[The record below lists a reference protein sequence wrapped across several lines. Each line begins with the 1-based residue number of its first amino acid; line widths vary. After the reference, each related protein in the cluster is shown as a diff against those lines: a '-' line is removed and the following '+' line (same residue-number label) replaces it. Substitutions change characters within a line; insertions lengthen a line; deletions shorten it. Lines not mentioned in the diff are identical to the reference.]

1 VNAVPGLAAEIEPAL
16 ISRCIDELAAYGP
29 HPEGG
34 MQRLVYTPE
43 WEAAASH
50 YTGWLTEAGM
60 AVRRDAVGNLFG
72 VAAGREPGPSI
83 LTGSHIDTALRGG
96 RYDGTLGVIAGYVAL
111 RGLLRACG
119 QPRRTLEA
127 VAICD
132 EEASRFHSNLWG
144 SRAIAGLIDAG
155 EAAAIM
161 DHQGT
166 SVAEAMRAC
175 GLDPERIAEAR
186 RDDIA
191 AFVELHIEQG
201 PVLEREGIPVGVV
214 TAITGLEE
222 VECLVEGRADHAG
235 GCPMDA
241 RLDPMI
247 AAAGMILEITQ
258 LANELGPPA
267 VATVGRIGARPGAPN
282 IVAAEVRFTIDAR
295 SPDPEEQPR
304 FMPRLIEA
312 CRVIAE
318 AHGVRLRIERL
329 AHQPPTLSTPQLV
342 ATISAAAA
350 DLAIPCRAM
359 VSGAGHDT
367 QVLAR
372 RGIRG
377 AMIFVPSRA
386 GLSHSPDEFTSLADI
401 VLGIRVLA
409 ETLHRLAY

>member
-1 VNAVPGLAAEIEPAL
+1 MSAVPGLAAEIEPAL
-16 ISRCIDELAAYGP
+16 ISRCIEELAAYGP

-34 MQRLVYTPE
+34 MRRLVYTPE
-43 WEAAASH
+43 WAAAVSH
-50 YTGWLTEAGM
+50 YTGWLTGAGLS
-60 AVRRDAVGNLFG
+60 VRRDAVGNIFG

-96 RYDGTLGVIAGYVAL
+96 RYDGTLGVIAGYVAV
-111 RGLLRACG
+111 RGLLLACG
-119 QPRRTLEA
+119 QPRRTLETT
-127 VAICD
+127 AICD
-132 EEASRFHSNLWG
+132 EESSRFHSNLWG
-144 SRAIAGLIDAG
+144 SRAIAGLIDEG
-155 EAAAIM
+155 EAAAIV
-161 DHQGT
+161 DRQGT

-175 GLDPERIAEAR
+175 GLDPARIPEAR
-186 RDDIA
+186 RDDID

-222 VECLVEGRADHAG
+222 IACVVVGRADHAG

-247 AAAGMILEITQ
+247 AAARMILEITR

-267 VATVGRIGARPGAPN
+267 VATVGQIAALPGSPN

-318 AHGVRLRIERL
+318 AHGVRLRFERL
-329 AHQPPTLSTPQLV
+329 AYQPPMPSTPELV
-342 ATISAAAA
+342 ALIAAAAA
-350 DLAIPCRAM
+350 DLAIPCREM

-367 QVLAR
+367 QVLAQIGVR
-372 RGIRG
+372 R

-386 GLSHSPDEFTSLADI
+386 GLSHSPDEFTPLADI